1 MLSGGKIAIDV
12 GASTPL
18 VLGASSIYMGTAAP
32 RLSGGAMVRR
42 FASGERSRAA
52 FDLTDECRC
61 LHMAG
66 SDSRRAH
73 LGARAHI
80 GLCTLVLRSMHR
92 MPTGKLHIVPLGGLG
107 EFGMNCMAVR
117 WGDDIIVIDGGL
129 MFPEAELLGVDIVV
143 PDISYLTENRQR
155 VKGIILTHG
164 HEDHIGALPWIL
176 SELNVPVWGT
186 EFTLAYVEDKLEE
199 HGLLDDADLREIRA
213 GESFKIGPFTIK
225 PIQVTHSLVDCV
237 ALAVHTPLGVIIHTG
252 DFKVDPTP
260 TDNRLFDLHAFA
272 EYGKAGVLALF
283 QDSTNVER
291 KGYTPS
297 ERAVR
302 RKFDEVFAHTKRRLF
317 ISCFSSSIHRIKLA
331 VEMAWQHGR
340 KVAFAGRSMNNSAEI
355 AEDLGYIEIPEG
367 LLIHPG
373 EMKNFPPEKV
383 CVLISGTQGEPMSA
397 LSRAAVD
404 NHKHAKIEKGDTVM
418 LSSRIIPGNEKAI
431 YRMIDHLFRREAH
444 VIYDDGSSPPVHVSG
459 HASQEELK
467 LIINLVK
474 PKYFIPIHGEYRQ
487 LKLHAEMAAAMK
499 GSVGNV
505 ILIESGDVLEI
516 DELGARKAG
525 RVNVGR
531 VCIDSGSRTDVVED
545 LIVKDRRH
553 LSEDGIVLPIIAINK
568 LTGKVETTPE
578 IVTRGFSPGE
588 DGFVDGAR
596 QVVMQTLDSSSAE
609 EKADYGVIKEKIR
622 ADLKRYVSKQT
633 QKRPLI
639 MPVIL
644 EI

>member
-1 MLSGGKIAIDV
+1 
-12 GASTPL
+12 
-18 VLGASSIYMGTAAP
+18 
-32 RLSGGAMVRR
+32 
-42 FASGERSRAA
+42 
-52 FDLTDECRC
+52 
-61 LHMAG
+61 
-66 SDSRRAH
+66 
-73 LGARAHI
+73 
-80 GLCTLVLRSMHR
+80 
-92 MPTGKLHIVPLGGLG
+92 MPSGKLQVIPLGGLG

-117 WGDDIIVIDGGL
+117 WGDDIIVIDAGL

-155 VKGIILTHG
+155 VRGIILTHG

-186 EFTLAYVEDKLEE
+186 EFTLAYVEDKLDE
-199 HGLLDDADLREIRA
+199 HGLLDEADLREIRPNERFKA
-213 GESFKIGPFTIK
+213 GAFTIH
-225 PIQVTHSLVDCV
+225 PIPVTHSLVDCV
-237 ALAVHTPLGVIIHTG
+237 SLAIHTPLGVVVHTG

-260 TDNRLFDLHAFA
+260 TDNRLFALHSFA
-272 EYGKAGVLALF
+272 EYGKDGVLALF

-302 RKFDEVFAHTKRRLF
+302 RKFDEIFAHTKRRLF

-331 VEMAWQHGR
+331 VELAHAHGR
-340 KVAFAGRSMNNSAEI
+340 KVAFIGRSMNNSSEI
-355 AEDLGYIEIPEG
+355 AEDLGYIEVPEG
-367 LLIHPG
+367 LVINPG

-404 NHKHAKIEKGDTVM
+404 NHKHAKIEKNDTVV
-418 LSSRIIPGNEKAI
+418 LSSRIIPGNEKTI

-444 VIYDDGSSPPVHVSG
+444 VIYDDGSYPPVHVSG

-474 PKYFIPIHGEYRQ
+474 PRYFIPIHGEYRQ
-487 LKLHAEMAAAMK
+487 LKLHAEMAAAMH
-499 GSVGNV
+499 GSVGKV
-505 ILIESGDVLEI
+505 MLIESGDVLEF

-531 VCIDSGSRTDVVED
+531 VCIDSGNRTDVVED
-545 LIVKDRRH
+545 LIIKDRRH

-568 LTGKVETTPE
+568 LSGRVETSPE
-578 IVTRGFSPGE
+578 IVTRGFNPGE
-588 DGFVDGAR
+588 DGLMAGAKR
-596 QVVMQTLDSSSAE
+596 IVEETLAQSSEE

-622 ADLKRYVSKQT
+622 ADLKRYISKQT
-633 QKRPLI
+633 QRRPLI

>member
-1 MLSGGKIAIDV
+1 
-12 GASTPL
+12 
-18 VLGASSIYMGTAAP
+18 
-32 RLSGGAMVRR
+32 
-42 FASGERSRAA
+42 
-52 FDLTDECRC
+52 
-61 LHMAG
+61 
-66 SDSRRAH
+66 
-73 LGARAHI
+73 
-80 GLCTLVLRSMHR
+80 
-92 MPTGKLHIVPLGGLG
+92 MPSGKLHLVPLGGLG

-117 WGDDIIVIDGGL
+117 WGDDIIVVDAGM

-143 PDISYLTENRQR
+143 PDISYLLENRR
-155 VKGIILTHG
+155 HVRAIVLTHG

-176 SELNVPVWGT
+176 SELKVPVWGT
-186 EFTLAYVEDKLEE
+186 EFTLAYVEDKLDE
-199 HGLLDDADLREIRA
+199 HGLLDDAELREIRP
-213 GESFKIGPFTIK
+213 GDRFKIGPFTIH

-237 ALAVHTPLGVIIHTG
+237 SLAIHTPLGVVIHTG

-272 EYGKAGVLALF
+272 EYGKEGVLALL

-291 KGYTPS
+291 RGYTPS

-302 RKFDEVFAHTKRRLF
+302 RKFDEVFARTEKRLF

-331 VEMAWQHGR
+331 VELAWQHGR
-340 KVAFAGRSMNNSAEI
+340 KVAFVGRSMISSSEI
-355 AEDLGYIEIPEG
+355 AEDLGYLDIPDG

-373 EMKNFPPEKV
+373 EVKNFPAQKV
-383 CVLISGTQGEPMSA
+383 CVMISGTQGEPMSA

-404 NHKHAKIEKGDTVM
+404 NHKHAKIEKGDTVV

-444 VIYDDGSSPPVHVSG
+444 VIYDDNSTPPVHVSG

-487 LKLHAEMAAAMK
+487 LKLHAELAASMH
-499 GSVGNV
+499 GSVGSV
-505 ILIESGDVLEI
+505 MLIESGDVLEF
-516 DELGARKAG
+516 DELGARKVG
-525 RVNVGR
+525 RINVGR
-531 VCIDSGSRTDVVED
+531 ICIDSGSRTDVVED
-545 LIVKDRRH
+545 LVIKDRRH
-553 LSEDGIVLPIIAINK
+553 LSEDGFVLPIIAINK
-568 LTGKVETTPE
+568 LTGKVEVSPE
-578 IVTRGFSPGE
+578 IVTRGFSGGE
-588 DGFVDGAR
+588 NGFMDEVR
-596 QVVMQTLDSSSAE
+596 QVVVQTLGQSSE
-609 EKADYGVIKEKIR
+609 EERADYGVIKEKIR
-622 ADLKRYVSKQT
+622 ADLKRYISKQT

>member
-1 MLSGGKIAIDV
+1 MLGSEVPRMLS
-12 GASTPL
+12 
-18 VLGASSIYMGTAAP
+18 
-32 RLSGGAMVRR
+32 
-42 FASGERSRAA
+42 
-52 FDLTDECRC
+52 
-61 LHMAG
+61 
-66 SDSRRAH
+66 
-73 LGARAHI
+73 
-80 GLCTLVLRSMHR
+80 
-92 MPTGKLHIVPLGGLG
+92 GKLHIVPLGGLG
-107 EFGMNCMAVR
+107 EFGMNCMAMR
-117 WGDDIIVIDGGL
+117 WGDDIIVIDAGM

-143 PDISYLTENRQR
+143 PDISYLTENRQHVR
-155 VKGIILTHG
+155 GIVLTHG

-186 EFTLAYVEDKLEE
+186 EFTLAYVEDKLDE
-199 HGLLDDADLREIRA
+199 HGLLDNADLREIRP
-213 GESFKIGPFTIK
+213 GERFKIGPFTIH

-237 ALAVHTPLGVIIHTG
+237 SLAIHTPLGVVLHSG

-272 EYGKAGVLALF
+272 EYGKEGVLVLL

-291 KGYTPS
+291 RGYTPS

-302 RKFDEVFAHTKRRLF
+302 RKFDEVFARTERRLF

-331 VEMAWQHGR
+331 VELAWEHGR
-340 KVAFAGRSMNNSAEI
+340 KVAFIGRSMISSSEI
-355 AEDLGYIEIPEG
+355 AEDLGYLEIPDG

-373 EMKNFPPEKV
+373 EVKNLPPAKV

-404 NHKHAKIEKGDTVM
+404 NHKHAKIEKDDTVV

-444 VIYDDGSSPPVHVSG
+444 VIYEDGSTPPVHVSG

-487 LKLHAEMAAAMK
+487 LKLHAELARSMHGSI
-499 GSVGNV
+499 GSVM
-505 ILIESGDVLEI
+505 LIESGDILEF
-516 DELGARKAG
+516 DELGARKIG

-531 VCIDSGSRTDVVED
+531 ICIDSGSRTDVVED
-545 LIVKDRRH
+545 LVIKDRRH
-553 LSEDGIVLPIIAINK
+553 LSEDGFVLPVIAINK
-568 LTGKVETTPE
+568 LTGKVEVSPE
-578 IVTRGFSPGE
+578 IVTRGFSGGE
-588 DGFVDGAR
+588 NGFMEEVR
-596 QVVMQTLDSSSAE
+596 QIVVETLSTSSE
-609 EKADYGVIKEKIR
+609 EERADYGVIKEKIR
-622 ADLKRYVSKQT
+622 ADLKRFISKQT

>member
-1 MLSGGKIAIDV
+1 M
-12 GASTPL
+12 
-18 VLGASSIYMGTAAP
+18 
-32 RLSGGAMVRR
+32 
-42 FASGERSRAA
+42 ASG
-52 FDLTDECRC
+52 
-61 LHMAG
+61 
-66 SDSRRAH
+66 
-73 LGARAHI
+73 
-80 GLCTLVLRSMHR
+80 
-92 MPTGKLHIVPLGGLG
+92 KLQIVPLGGLG
-107 EFGMNCMAVR
+107 EFGMNCMALR
-117 WGDDIIVIDGGL
+117 WGDDIIVIDAGL
-129 MFPEAELLGVDIVV
+129 MFPESELLGVDIVV
-143 PDISYLTENRQR
+143 PEISYLVENREHVR
-155 VKGIILTHG
+155 GIILTHG

-186 EFTLAYVEDKLEE
+186 EFTLAYVEDKLDE
-199 HGLLDDADLREIRA
+199 HELLDQSQLREMKA
-213 GESFKIGPFTIK
+213 GERFKLGPFTIH

-237 ALAVHTPLGVIIHTG
+237 AVAIHTPLGVVIHTG

-260 TDNRLFDLHAFA
+260 TDTRLFDLHAFA
-272 EYGKAGVLALF
+272 EYGKEGVLALL

-302 RKFDEVFAHTKRRLF
+302 RKFDEVFARTQRRLF

-331 VEMAWQHGR
+331 VDLAWEHGR
-340 KVAFAGRSMNNSAEI
+340 KVAFIGRSMNSSAEI

-373 EMKNFPPEKV
+373 EMKNFAPQKV

-404 NHKHAKIEKGDTVM
+404 NHKHAKIEKGDTVV
-418 LSSRIIPGNEKAI
+418 LSSRIIPGNEKTI

-444 VIYDDGSSPPVHVSG
+444 VIYDDGTSPPVHVSG

-474 PKYFIPIHGEYRQ
+474 PRYFIPVHGEYRQ
-487 LKLHAEMAAAMK
+487 LKLHAELAAGMHSSAGKVM
-499 GSVGNV
+499 
-505 ILIESGDVLEI
+505 LIESGDVLEI

-525 RVNVGR
+525 RVAVGR

-545 LIVKDRRH
+545 LIIKDRRH

-568 LTGKVETTPE
+568 LSGRVETSPE
-578 IVTRGFSPGE
+578 IVTRGFSIGE
-588 DGFVDGAR
+588 DGFMDGAR
-596 QVVMQTLDSSSAE
+596 ELVMQTLEQSSEE

-622 ADLKRYVSKQT
+622 ADLKRYISKQT

>member
-1 MLSGGKIAIDV
+1 
-12 GASTPL
+12 
-18 VLGASSIYMGTAAP
+18 
-32 RLSGGAMVRR
+32 
-42 FASGERSRAA
+42 
-52 FDLTDECRC
+52 
-61 LHMAG
+61 
-66 SDSRRAH
+66 
-73 LGARAHI
+73 
-80 GLCTLVLRSMHR
+80 
-92 MPTGKLHIVPLGGLG
+92 MPSGKLHLVPLGGLG

-117 WGDDIIVIDGGL
+117 WGDDIIVIDAGL

-143 PDISYLTENRQR
+143 PDISYLMENRQKVR
-155 VKGIILTHG
+155 AIVLTHG
-164 HEDHIGALPWIL
+164 HEDHIGGLPWML

-186 EFTLAYVEDKLEE
+186 EFTLAYVEDKLDE
-199 HGLLDDADLREIRA
+199 HGLLDDARLHEIRA
-213 GESFKIGPFTIK
+213 GERFKIGPFTIH

-237 ALAVHTPLGVIIHTG
+237 SLAIHTPLGVVIHTG

-272 EYGKAGVLALF
+272 EYGKEGVLALL

-291 KGYTPS
+291 RGYTPS

-302 RKFDEVFAHTKRRLF
+302 RKFDEVFARTERRLF
-317 ISCFSSSIHRIKLA
+317 ISCFASSIHRIKLA
-331 VEMAWQHGR
+331 VEMAFEHGR
-340 KVAFAGRSMNNSAEI
+340 KVAFIGRSMNNSSEI

-367 LLIHPG
+367 LLINPG
-373 EMKNFPPEKV
+373 EIKNFAPEKV

-404 NHKHAKIEKGDTVM
+404 NHKHAKIEKGDTVV

-431 YRMIDHLFRREAH
+431 YRMVDHLFRREAH
-444 VIYDDGSSPPVHVSG
+444 VIYDDGSTPPVHVSG

-487 LKLHAEMAAAMK
+487 LKLHAELAASMH

-505 ILIESGDVLEI
+505 MLIESGDILEF

-545 LIVKDRRH
+545 LIIKDRRH

-568 LTGKVETTPE
+568 LTGRVETSPE
-578 IVTRGFSPGE
+578 MVSRGFAPGE
-588 DGFVDGAR
+588 DGFMDGAR
-596 QVVMQTLDSSSAE
+596 QIVMQTLEQSSDE

-622 ADLKRYVSKQT
+622 ADLKRYISKQT

>member
-1 MLSGGKIAIDV
+1 M
-12 GASTPL
+12 
-18 VLGASSIYMGTAAP
+18 
-32 RLSGGAMVRR
+32 
-42 FASGERSRAA
+42 
-52 FDLTDECRC
+52 
-61 LHMAG
+61 
-66 SDSRRAH
+66 
-73 LGARAHI
+73 
-80 GLCTLVLRSMHR
+80 
-92 MPTGKLHIVPLGGLG
+92 PLGGLG

-117 WGDDIIVIDGGL
+117 WGDDIVVIDAGL

-143 PDISYLTENRQR
+143 PDISYLLENRQR
-155 VKGIILTHG
+155 IRAIILTHG

-199 HGLLDDADLREIRA
+199 HELLNDSDLREIRP
-213 GESFKIGPFTIK
+213 GERFRVGPFTIH

-237 ALAVHTPLGVIIHTG
+237 ALAIHTPLGVIVHTG

-260 TDNRLFDLHAFA
+260 TDNKLFDLHAFA
-272 EYGKAGVLALF
+272 EYGKEGVLALF

-291 KGYTPS
+291 RGYTPS

-302 RKFDEVFAHTKRRLF
+302 RKFDEVFARTQRRLF

-331 VEMAWQHGR
+331 VELAYEHGR
-340 KVAFAGRSMNNSAEI
+340 KVAFIGRSMNSSAEI
-355 AEDLGYIEIPEG
+355 AADLGYIEIPDG

-373 EMKNFPPEKV
+373 EMKNFAPEKV
-383 CVLISGTQGEPMSA
+383 CVMISGTQGEPMSA

-404 NHKHAKIEKGDTVM
+404 NHKHAKIEKGDTVL
-418 LSSRIIPGNEKAI
+418 LSSRIIPGNEKTI
-431 YRMIDHLFRREAH
+431 YRMVDHLFRREAH
-444 VIYDDGSSPPVHVSG
+444 VIYEDGSSPPVHVSG

-467 LIINLVK
+467 LVINLVK
-474 PKYFIPIHGEYRQ
+474 PRYFIPVHGEYRQ
-487 LKLHAEMAAAMK
+487 LKLHAEMAAAMHGAV
-499 GSVGNV
+499 GSVM
-505 ILIESGDVLEI
+505 LIESGDVLEF

-545 LIVKDRRH
+545 LIIKDRRH

-568 LTGKVETTPE
+568 LSGRVETSPE
-578 IVTRGFSPGE
+578 IVSRGFSPGE
-588 DGFVDGAR
+588 DGFMDGAR
-596 QVVMQTLDSSSAE
+596 QIVMQTLDVSSEE

-622 ADLKRYVSKQT
+622 ADLKRYISRQT

>member
-1 MLSGGKIAIDV
+1 MFL
-12 GASTPL
+12 
-18 VLGASSIYMGTAAP
+18 
-32 RLSGGAMVRR
+32 
-42 FASGERSRAA
+42 
-52 FDLTDECRC
+52 
-61 LHMAG
+61 
-66 SDSRRAH
+66 
-73 LGARAHI
+73 
-80 GLCTLVLRSMHR
+80 
-92 MPTGKLHIVPLGGLG
+92 MPSGKLHLVPLGGLG

-117 WGDDIIVIDGGL
+117 WGDDIIVVDAGM

-143 PDISYLTENRQR
+143 PDISYLMENRQR
-155 VKGIILTHG
+155 VRAIVLTHG

-186 EFTLAYVEDKLEE
+186 EFTLAYVEDKLDE
-199 HGLLDDADLREIRA
+199 HGLLDDAELREIRP
-213 GESFKIGPFTIK
+213 GERFKIGPFTIH

-237 ALAVHTPLGVIIHTG
+237 SLAIHTPLGVVIHTG

-272 EYGKAGVLALF
+272 EYGKEGVLALL

-291 KGYTPS
+291 RGYTPS

-302 RKFDEVFAHTKRRLF
+302 RKFD
-317 ISCFSSSIHRIKLA
+317 IHRIKLA
-331 VEMAWQHGR
+331 VELAAEHGR
-340 KVAFAGRSMNNSAEI
+340 KVAFIGRSMNNSSEI
-355 AEDLGYIEIPEG
+355 AEDLGYIEIPDG
-367 LLIHPG
+367 LLINPG
-373 EMKNFPPEKV
+373 EVKNFAPEKV

-404 NHKHAKIEKGDTVM
+404 THKHAKIEKGDTVM

-431 YRMIDHLFRREAH
+431 YRMVDHLFRREAH
-444 VIYDDGSSPPVHVSG
+444 VIYDDGSTPPVHVSG

-487 LKLHAEMAAAMK
+487 LKLHAELAGSMH

-505 ILIESGDVLEI
+505 MLIESGDILEF

-531 VCIDSGSRTDVVED
+531 ICIDSGSRTDVVED
-545 LIVKDRRH
+545 LVIKDRRH
-553 LSEDGIVLPIIAINK
+553 LSEDGFVLPIIAINK
-568 LTGKVETTPE
+568 LTGKVEISPE
-578 IVTRGFSPGE
+578 IVTRGFSGGE
-588 DGFVDGAR
+588 NGFMDEVRGI
-596 QVVMQTLDSSSAE
+596 VVQTLAQSSDE
-609 EKADYGVIKEKIR
+609 ERADYGVIKEKIR
-622 ADLKRYVSKQT
+622 ADLKRYISKQT

>member
-1 MLSGGKIAIDV
+1 
-12 GASTPL
+12 
-18 VLGASSIYMGTAAP
+18 
-32 RLSGGAMVRR
+32 
-42 FASGERSRAA
+42 
-52 FDLTDECRC
+52 
-61 LHMAG
+61 
-66 SDSRRAH
+66 
-73 LGARAHI
+73 
-80 GLCTLVLRSMHR
+80 
-92 MPTGKLHIVPLGGLG
+92 MPSGKLHIVPLGGLG

-117 WGDDIIVIDGGL
+117 WGDDIIVVDAGM

-143 PDISYLTENRQR
+143 PDISYLIENRQKVR
-155 VKGIILTHG
+155 AIVLTHG

-186 EFTLAYVEDKLEE
+186 EFTLAYVEDKLDE
-199 HGLLDDADLREIRA
+199 HGLLDNADLREIRP
-213 GESFKIGPFTIK
+213 GERFKVGPFTIH

-237 ALAVHTPLGVIIHTG
+237 ALAIHTPLGVIIHTG

-272 EYGKAGVLALF
+272 EYGKEGVLALF

-291 KGYTPS
+291 RGYTPS

-302 RKFDEVFAHTKRRLF
+302 RKFDEVFARTERRLF

-331 VEMAWQHGR
+331 VELAWEHKR
-340 KVAFAGRSMNNSAEI
+340 KVAFVGRSMNSSSEI
-355 AEDLGYIEIPEG
+355 AEDLGYLEIPEG

-373 EMKNFPPEKV
+373 EIKNYAPERV
-383 CVLISGTQGEPMSA
+383 CVMISGTQGEPMSA

-404 NHKHAKIEKGDTVM
+404 NHKHAKIEKGDTVV

-431 YRMIDHLFRREAH
+431 YRMVDHLFRREAH
-444 VIYDDGSSPPVHVSG
+444 VIYDDGSSPPIHVSG

-474 PKYFIPIHGEYRQ
+474 PKYFIPVHGEYRQ
-487 LKLHAEMAAAMK
+487 LKLHAELAQSMR

-505 ILIESGDVLEI
+505 MLIESGDILEF

-525 RVNVGR
+525 KVNVGR
-531 VCIDSGSRTDVVED
+531 ICIDSGSRTDVVED
-545 LIVKDRRH
+545 LVIKDRRH
-553 LSEDGIVLPIIAINK
+553 LSEDGFVLPIIAINK
-568 LTGKVETTPE
+568 LTGKVEVTPE
-578 IVTRGFSPGE
+578 IVTRGFSGGE
-588 DGFVDGAR
+588 NGFWDEAR
-596 QVVMQTLDSSSAE
+596 AVVQQTLGQSSE
-609 EKADYGVIKEKIR
+609 EERADYGVIKEKIR
-622 ADLKRYVSKQT
+622 ADLKRFISKQT

>member
-1 MLSGGKIAIDV
+1 
-12 GASTPL
+12 
-18 VLGASSIYMGTAAP
+18 
-32 RLSGGAMVRR
+32 
-42 FASGERSRAA
+42 
-52 FDLTDECRC
+52 
-61 LHMAG
+61 
-66 SDSRRAH
+66 
-73 LGARAHI
+73 
-80 GLCTLVLRSMHR
+80 
-92 MPTGKLHIVPLGGLG
+92 MPTGKLHVVPLGGLG

-117 WGDDIIVIDGGL
+117 WGDDIVVIDAGL
-129 MFPEAELLGVDIVV
+129 MFPEAELLGVD
-143 PDISYLTENRQR
+143 
-155 VKGIILTHG
+155 
-164 HEDHIGALPWIL
+164 
-176 SELNVPVWGT
+176 
-186 EFTLAYVEDKLEE
+186 
-199 HGLLDDADLREIRA
+199 
-213 GESFKIGPFTIK
+213 
-225 PIQVTHSLVDCV
+225 
-237 ALAVHTPLGVIIHTG
+237 IHTG

-272 EYGKAGVLALF
+272 EYGKEGVLALF

-302 RKFDEVFAHTKRRLF
+302 RKFDEVFARTERRLF

-331 VEMAWQHGR
+331 VELAWEHGR
-340 KVAFAGRSMNNSAEI
+340 KVAFIGRSMTSSAEI

-373 EMKNFPPEKV
+373 EMKNFAPEKV

-404 NHKHAKIEKGDTVM
+404 THKHAKIEKGDTVM

-444 VIYDDGSSPPVHVSG
+444 VIYEDGSSPPVHVSG

-474 PKYFIPIHGEYRQ
+474 PRYFIPIHGEYRQ
-487 LKLHAEMAAAMK
+487 LKLHAELAASMH
-499 GSVGNV
+499 GSAGQMWVVGR
-505 ILIESGDVLEI
+505 GGHLEF
-516 DELGARKAG
+516 DELGTRKAG

-545 LIVKDRRH
+545 LIIKDRRH

-568 LTGKVETTPE
+568 LSGRVETTPE
-578 IVTRGFSPGE
+578 IVTRGFNPGE
-588 DGFVDGAR
+588 DGFMDGAR
-596 QVVMQTLDSSSAE
+596 QIVMQTLEQSRE
-609 EKADYGVIKEKIR
+609 EEEADYGVIKEKIR
-622 ADLKRYVSKQT
+622 GDLQRYISKQT